1 MDLINLGLECLSM
14 KDVGQKVRRICPLWT
29 YHPKSLGFTSPLMLL
44 SQ

>member
-14 KDVGQKVRRICPLWT
+14 KDVGQKVRRICPFWT